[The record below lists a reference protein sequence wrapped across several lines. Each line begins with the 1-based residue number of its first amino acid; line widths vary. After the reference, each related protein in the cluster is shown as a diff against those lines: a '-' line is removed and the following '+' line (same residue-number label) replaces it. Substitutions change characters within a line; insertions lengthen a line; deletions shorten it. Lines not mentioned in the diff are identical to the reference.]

1 MNDVQWVEASRAL
14 AERVIHEAGPSPED
28 RINRMSLILLA
39 HAPPAPMAAVLE
51 KSFDEMQKRYAVNPN
66 DARSLVNVGEK
77 RVDSSIPASELA
89 AWTMIASEMLNLDE
103 TVNK

>member
-1 MNDVQWVEASRAL
+1 
-14 AERVIHEAGPSPED
+14 
-28 RINRMSLILLA
+28 MSLILLS
-39 HAPPAPMAAVLE
+39 HVPPPQTAIVLE
-51 KSFDEMQKRYAVNPN
+51 KSFSDMHKHYAANPK